1 MTASNSDL
9 PRPVR
14 VAQLKEKFYRE
25 SLLYELDRAGIVVHA
40 GTITFLDSD
49 AVEKAQAHAV
59 QTGLVPGWKKQTS
72 WSKVTPSLREWLTN
86 QHEVVC
92 ATKRIVAPAAW
103 FADNLEHFHSLWVNL
118 YFLLLDGSHG
128 YYVHIDSER
137 GIETNIW

>member
-1 MTASNSDL
+1 MPTSNSDV
-9 PRPVR
+9 PSSVR
-14 VAQLKEKFYRE
+14 IAQLREKFYRD
-25 SLLYELDRAGIVVHA
+25 SLLSELGQAGIVVHA
-40 GTITFLDSD
+40 GTITFLDID

-59 QTGLVPGWKKQTS
+59 QTGLVPGWKTQTS
-72 WSKVTPSLREWLTN
+72 WSKVTPSLMEWLTN
-86 QHEVVC
+86 QDEVVC

-103 FADNLEHFHSLWVNL
+103 FADNLDALHSLWVNL